1 MTAAR
6 IAPRKILLINGHP
19 DPHPDRLCSALASAY
34 AEGAQAAGHHVRRIE
49 VGGLALPP
57 ITSQAAFMAP
67 SSPEVAELQAAVR
80 EADHLVLIYPLWLGA
95 PPAVLKAFL
104 EQVFRYGLALAAPGE
119 AKGVKGLL
127 AGRSARVVVT
137 MGMPGFIFRLVF
149 FAHGLKCVSRGL
161 LWVSGYRPVRE
172 MALGPVESPDPAR
185 RLRWIA
191 RLRSLGAEAA

>member
-1 MTAAR
+1 MTNNRTAR
-6 IAPRKILLINGHP
+6 RRILLINGHP

-34 AEGAQAAGHHVRRIE
+34 EEGAQAAGHQVRRIE
-49 VGGLALPP
+49 VGGLSLPP
-57 ITSQAAFMAP
+57 ITSQAAFHAP
-67 SSPEVAELQAAVR
+67 ATPDVAEIQDAVR
-80 EADHLVLIYPLWLGA
+80 EADHLVMIYPLWLGA
-95 PPAVLKAFL
+95 PPAVFKAFL

-127 AGRSARVVVT
+127 GGRSARVVVT

-161 LWVSGYRPVRE
+161 LWISGVRPVRE
-172 MALGPVESPDPAR
+172 MALGPAESPSPAR

-191 RLRSLGAEAA
+191 RMRRLGAAAA